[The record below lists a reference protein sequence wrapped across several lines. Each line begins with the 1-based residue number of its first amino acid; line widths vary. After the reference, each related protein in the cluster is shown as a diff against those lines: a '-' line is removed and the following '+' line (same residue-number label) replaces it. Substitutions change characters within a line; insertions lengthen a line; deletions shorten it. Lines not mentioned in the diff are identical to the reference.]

1 MSDSGVKYDCVTYT
15 GTHPSKRSKVTVLI
29 DGILVASACLPLVA
43 KGCYCPPPP
52 LRGHKDKGFGFGL
65 EARSL
70 VWGAEGG
77 AGHGSLTPSCT
88 GRPCFRPGGPA
99 RHLRALSMG
108 SPHSLELRWH
118 LSGGRFLALCYL
130 CPLLIVLG
138 TMTSPWWRIHTH
150 LVTQTAVGT

>member
-77 AGHGSLTPSCT
+77 GGAWIINSFLHWQAMFQARWAGQAPE
-88 GRPCFRPGGPA
+88 
-99 RHLRALSMG
+99 
-108 SPHSLELRWH
+108 SPFN
-118 LSGGRFLALCYL
+118 GQ
-130 CPLLIVLG
+130 
-138 TMTSPWWRIHTH
+138 SPFP
-150 LVTQTAVGT
+150 